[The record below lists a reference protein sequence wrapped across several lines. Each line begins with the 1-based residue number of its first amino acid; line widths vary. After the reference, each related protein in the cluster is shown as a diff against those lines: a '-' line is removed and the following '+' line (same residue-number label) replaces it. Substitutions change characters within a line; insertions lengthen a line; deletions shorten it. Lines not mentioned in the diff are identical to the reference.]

1 MPGYIVVLALDL
13 FLSALGRRRVLVL
26 FVVRRSGAQ
35 QKMIAHRFASL
46 EFAWSKESVCVT
58 VNGKVRN

>member
-26 FVVRRSGAQ
+26 FVVRRSGGAQ
-35 QKMIAHRFASL
+35 QKMIAHRFAGL
-46 EFAWSKESVCVT
+46 EFA
-58 VNGKVRN
+58 

>member
-13 FLSALGRRRVLVL
+13 FLSALGRRVLVL

-35 QKMIAHRFASL
+35 QKMIAHRFAGL
-46 EFAWSKESVCVT
+46 EFA
-58 VNGKVRN
+58 